1 MMNLRANLNL
11 IQPSVSTD
19 DYTALRNKPQINSVT
34 LTGNKTSDDLGLASK
49 SYVDGQIDIEE
60 QARDIAIRDAVQ
72 TETLARQSE
81 DSDLADAIEVQK
93 ARIDEI
99 IALPDGSTTAD
110 AELVDIRVGANGE
123 TYASAGDAVRGQVGN
138 IQTLIGDEKLI
149 TFQRYSGAGTYWNAW
164 TNINVP
170 QGTRMRIVF
179 NSYGGNHLTKLQVNG
194 YYDSTEV
201 DLVGTVT
208 ALNQYLDFVTTGNYN
223 KMRFQFVSSQD
234 DGTITASVLL
244 YLDDQNG
251 LTKEVVNLISE
262 YSDVKSEV
270 DDIKPIIETGL
281 KWHQLVEVDN
291 LSGVFANPNN
301 FAKNGDGVT
310 GFVTKVFDVSDYSK
324 VRFTGDVYN
333 VITEKADGTRNT
345 QSITYPATNV
355 VIDVSQY
362 IKLYVGGNQ
371 AKFWGNSGAKLEAY
385 CEIKSQW
392 ENKKIVWFGTSIPAG
407 GFKGSEDPQ
416 SYPFLVGQLLGAT
429 VYNEAVGDSGVH
441 YRELSRVSATNP
453 YGFNFYFVSAT
464 RCLTN
469 TIAMMQWLA
478 NWADYYCNGGTYKNA
493 EEWDSTIFTSGLP
506 SSWTD
511 ADTEQ
516 IKQFSYENKLDQYLT
531 DATMPDLFVFDHGYN
546 DRIRWADATGTYE
559 AQLSEYGR
567 DNCYTFRGA
576 MNFLIDRILSFN
588 PWARIIMIGDYE
600 NQSAEKKDDS
610 TYQMRVAEDY
620 EIPIFKRWEY
630 TGWNQVEETTHYDWS
645 SGLLNY
651 TANSTKTKSNLA
663 WNLADGVHPH
673 SDKTGRATRIM
684 ARLIAPF
691 IEKLTL

>member
-1 MMNLRANLNL
+1 
-11 IQPSVSTD
+11 
-19 DYTALRNKPQINSVT
+19 
-34 LTGNKTSDDLGLASK
+34 
-49 SYVDGQIDIEE
+49 
-60 QARDIAIRDAVQ
+60 
-72 TETLARQSE
+72 
-81 DSDLADAIEVQK
+81 
-93 ARIDEI
+93 
-99 IALPDGSTTAD
+99 
-110 AELVDIRVGANGE
+110 
-123 TYASAGDAVRGQVGN
+123 
-138 IQTLIGDEKLI
+138 
-149 TFQRYSGAGTYWNAW
+149 
-164 TNINVP
+164 
-170 QGTRMRIVF
+170 
-179 NSYGGNHLTKLQVNG
+179 
-194 YYDSTEV
+194 
-201 DLVGTVT
+201 
-208 ALNQYLDFVTTGNYN
+208 
-223 KMRFQFVSSQD
+223 
-234 DGTITASVLL
+234 
-244 YLDDQNG
+244 
-251 LTKEVVNLISE
+251 
-262 YSDVKSEV
+262 
-270 DDIKPIIETGL
+270 
-281 KWHQLVEVDN
+281 
-291 LSGVFANPNN
+291 
-301 FAKNGDGVT
+301 
-310 GFVTKVFDVSDYSK
+310 
-324 VRFTGDVYN
+324 
-333 VITEKADGTRNT
+333 
-345 QSITYPATNV
+345 
-355 VIDVSQY
+355 
-362 IKLYVGGNQ
+362 
-371 AKFWGNSGAKLEAY
+371 
-385 CEIKSQW
+385 
-392 ENKKIVWFGTSIPAG
+392 
-407 GFKGSEDPQ
+407 
-416 SYPFLVGQLLGAT
+416 
-429 VYNEAVGDSGVH
+429 
-441 YRELSRVSATNP
+441 
-453 YGFNFYFVSAT
+453 
-464 RCLTN
+464 
-469 TIAMMQWLA
+469 MMQWLA

-651 TANSTKTKSNLA
+651 TANSTKTKTNLA